1 MDIFEK
7 VKDIVSEKLHI
18 SPERITLESNFKKD
32 FEADSIDLFELV
44 MTMEEAFD
52 VELDD
57 DAVVGI
63 ETVADVVHYLQEKM

>member
-63 ETVADVVHYLQEKM
+63 ETVADVVHYL

>member
-7 VKDIVSEKLHI
+7 VKEIVSEKLHI

>member
-7 VKDIVSEKLHI
+7 VKEIVSEKLHI

-57 DAVVGI
+57 NAVVGI

>member
-7 VKDIVSEKLHI
+7 VKEIVAEKLHI
-18 SPERITLESNFKKD
+18 APERITLESNFKKD

-44 MTMEEAFD
+44 MTMEDAFN

>member
-7 VKDIVSEKLHI
+7 VKEIVSEKLHI

-63 ETVADVVHYLQEKM
+63 ETVAEVVHYLQEKM